1 MALDEQK
8 LLRIRQE
15 LEIRVYGSHV
25 PRPAISFAH
34 FGFGDLLME
43 AILKNGYT
51 SPTGIQQQAIPAVL
65 SGRDLVAVA
74 KTGSGKTAAFI
85 LPMLIHILD
94 QPDLEEKDGPIALI
108 LAPTRELAVQI
119 FTEAKKFAKCYEVK
133 VSVIYGG
140 ANKSEQF
147 KELRGHNAQGRGR
160 GPDVLVATPGRL
172 IDMIKIKA
180 TNLHRVSYLVLDE
193 ADKMFDLGFGT
204 YASILVER
212 C

>member
-1 MALDEQK
+1 MQGLSEDALQK
-8 LLRIRQE
+8 VRKDLD
-15 LEIRVYGSHV
+15 IRVYGSQI
-25 PRPAISFAH
+25 PRPAISFVH

-43 AILKNGYT
+43 AIRKNNYIT
-51 SPTGIQQQAIPAVL
+51 PTGIQQQAIPVAL

-74 KTGSGKTAAFI
+74 KTGSGKTAAFV
-85 LPMLIHILD
+85 LPLLIHLLD
-94 QPDLEEKDGPIALI
+94 QPELEERDGPIALI

-119 FTEAKKFAKCYEVK
+119 FTEAKKFAKCYGVK

-147 KELRGHNAQGRGR
+147 KELRGHNTGGKGR

-193 ADKMFDLGFGT
+193 ADKMFDLGFGRLE
-204 YASILVER
+204 SVSK
-212 C
+212 